1 VPASRE
7 PSERAVAQS
16 DKLFVYGSLRRG
28 YPLHRHLRRHGARFL
43 GVGVIQASWRQ
54 QYPYPGALPSDC
66 ALDKI
71 EGELYLLREPAQQ
84 LKQLDELEE
93 VNSAQPEKSL
103 YVRRLV
109 KVRLPTG
116 QQHVAWTYF
125 LPNRPTQRR
134 LITGGSRPPAPLS
147 QRRKRDEW
155 NH

>member
-1 VPASRE
+1 MPASGE
-7 PSERAVAQS
+7 SSEGAVAQS

-66 ALDKI
+66 VLDKI

-93 VNSAQPEKSL
+93 VNSAQPEKGL

-116 QQHVAWTYF
+116 QQHAAWTYF
-125 LPNRPTQRR
+125 LPNQPTQRR
-134 LITGGSRPPAPLS
+134 LITGGYTAAGSLVPKEKMR
-147 QRRKRDEW
+147 
-155 NH
+155 

>member
-1 VPASRE
+1 MPASRE
-7 PSERAVAQS
+7 SSQSAVAQS

-28 YPLHRHLRRHGARFL
+28 YPLHWHLRRHGARFL

-71 EGELYLLREPAQQ
+71 EGELYLLREPARQ

-93 VNSAQPEKSL
+93 VNSAQPEKGL

>member
-1 VPASRE
+1 MPARRK
-7 PSERAVAQS
+7 PSESAVAQS

-71 EGELYLLREPAQQ
+71 EGELYLLREPARQ

>member
-1 VPASRE
+1 MPARRK
-7 PSERAVAQS
+7 PSKSAVAQS

-66 ALDKI
+66 VLDKI
-71 EGELYLLREPAQQ
+71 EGELYLLREPARQ

-134 LITGGSRPPAPLS
+134 LITGGYTAAGPLVPKEKT
-147 QRRKRDEW
+147 R
-155 NH
+155 

>member
-1 VPASRE
+1 MPASRE
-7 PSERAVAQS
+7 SSQSAVAQS